1 MSKLQA
7 VKDALAELL
16 ENAKTGNIIP
26 IRLPGQIESIQSLVD
41 DAEAHY
47 DDEMKMLKNRPGGD
61 GGEIVAQMA
70 EFVKV
75 AVHDLK
81 NPLASVKG
89 YGDLLNNPSMGG
101 ELSEMQKQLLGVIR
115 NNTKRMENLL
125 SDVSTLN
132 KMAAG
137 MLLVNGKIDMFKNIA
152 GLAEKA
158 IAPTAQELN
167 RELVFDIPQGLPI
180 MEIDGAWL
188 AEALVKLIEN
198 GLRYSPEGTGKVT
211 VSARAED
218 NNVIVTVSDNGI
230 GMNEADLA
238 RLGEMFFRA
247 DNELVRSYKGSGLG
261 IPIAYRL
268 IELLGGTVKAES
280 TVGAGTTFTLVF
292 PGMT

>member
-268 IELLGGTVKAES
+268 IELLGGTIKAES